1 LDDDKP
7 LRDPARKKALSY
19 ARDRRNRFGQNDK
32 AARKAIPAR
41 KAGESRKSR
50 RKAGHALKVIEVIER
65 ADEAS
70 ATLSESSLAHD
81 IERVGGWTKGPDTP
95 LGEVVHRNAKA
106 RIERDGRKSRAS
118 AFSTRSVSAETVTEF
133 TALLSNRDN
142 LSKKRRW
149 RELRRLLKGR
159 VRREL
164 D

>member
-50 RKAGHALKVIEVIER
+50 RKAGHALKVIER

-133 TALLSNRDN
+133 TALISNRDN

>member
-1 LDDDKP
+1 MDDDKP
-7 LRDPARKKALSY
+7 LRDPTRKKALSY
-19 ARDRRNRFGQNDK
+19 ARDRRNTYGQNDK

-50 RKAGHALKVIEVIER
+50 RKAGHALKVIER

-81 IERVGGWTKGPDTP
+81 IERVGGWKKGPDTP

-118 AFSTRSVSAETVTEF
+118 TFSTRSVSAETVTEF